1 MFRCDFSGCL
11 GCLCTDELVQPME
24 IGKSVVIVGVPVFDS
39 SHRVVMLEVRCLAN
53 VDAFAFAFY
62 TLILLLNSLDADV
75 DKIDGRHNGLSAAVD
90 KSRHLGVECSYRS
103 MLQLLIH
110 SLTQQWPA
118 DSCGLTCVRL
128 CNCLPPKSS
137 IALA

>member
-1 MFRCDFSGCL
+1 M
-11 GCLCTDELVQPME
+11 CTDELVQPME

-53 VDAFAFAFY
+53 VDTLRWLY
-62 TLILLLNSLDADV
+62 TLVLLLNSFDADV

-90 KSRHLGVECSYRS
+90 KSRHLGVECSYWS
-103 MLQLLIH
+103 MKVALLQLLIY

-118 DSCGLTCVRL
+118 DSYGLTWVHM